1 VWYVK
6 KNYVFTTEFKKRK
19 KRTIFILSSVSL
31 NRRRRRRQPFNDT
44 TFSGSE
50 AEDSPVRGQQHR
62 PLPPPPSDAFKRT
75 AENAAN
81 GGLPG
86 ISALNNESRPGGG
99 GGFSR
104 RNLFTA
110 DDPQMGVV
118 DSELTAG
125 WSRIDSAAVRTT
137 MKSSRRTVEER
148 IGEPVRQQMTDGVPV
163 RQQLYVEKRLELRR
177 EEEEVVTSLRNR
189 RGIPEGESEV
199 PLLKTPEQKN
209 RDLDWRWGHACFTY
223 KG

>member
-1 VWYVK
+1 ME
-6 KNYVFTTEFKKRK
+6 TKRSPII
-19 KRTIFILSSVSL
+19 TIFILSSVSL

-50 AEDSPVRGQQHR
+50 AEDSPVRGQLKPR
-62 PLPPPPSDAFKRT
+62 PPPQSDAFKRS
-75 AENAAN
+75 AEHAAN
-81 GGLPG
+81 GLPG

-110 DDPQMGVV
+110 DDPQTGVV
-118 DSELTAG
+118 DSELTAD
-125 WSRIDSAAVRTT
+125 WSRLDSAAVRTT
-137 MKSSRRTVEER
+137 MKSSRRTVRTEED
-148 IGEPVRQQMTDGVPV
+148 GEPVRQQMTDGVPV

-177 EEEEVVTSLRNR
+177 EEEEVVTSTCTSLRNR
-189 RGIPEGESEV
+189 QVLEGESEV

-209 RDLDWRWGHACFTY
+209 RDLDWR
-223 KG
+223 